1 MGDDAPTVEDKD
13 EVARIVEAAWDVLGR
28 TGYDNLKVQV
38 VARLA
43 GLSIGSFYRHFGG
56 KRELMAALYCE
67 EVIRATAILE
77 ELTAEG
83 TPVERVRAW
92 VDAVVSLRYGR
103 RAGPRARWITTL
115 PMDVRALAAEQL
127 PPGVDT
133 GRPLRAA
140 IAAGVEDGSFPAA
153 SPDLDARFVQGL
165 CSWLDQSQRPSED
178 DREQMVDAV
187 SAFVLAAL
195 TNPDRTSFSN
205 TSGPA
210 PER

>member
-1 MGDDAPTVEDKD
+1 MGDEAPTVEDKD
-13 EVARIVEAAWDVLGR
+13 EVARIVDAAWDVLGR

-56 KRELMAALYCE
+56 KRELMAALYRE
-67 EVIRATAILE
+67 EVTRASAILQ

-83 TPVERVRAW
+83 TPAERVRAW

-127 PPGVDT
+127 PPEVDT
-133 GRPLRAA
+133 GRPLLAA
-140 IAAGVEDGSFPAA
+140 IADGVADGSFPTAV
-153 SPDLDARFVQGL
+153 PEQDARFVQGL
-165 CSWLDQSQRPSED
+165 CSWLDQANNPSD
-178 DREQMVDAV
+178 TDREEMVNAV
-187 SAFVLAAL
+187 CAFVLAAL
-195 TNPDRTSFSN
+195 TNPDRGSF
-205 TSGPA
+205 
-210 PER
+210 